1 MCAMSTVERSPALRG
16 RRRKSTQTATD
27 AGGRVPRE
35 LLGNV
40 SVVVPSYN
48 TAAVITPVLR
58 SLVLDTEGAIDEV
71 LVIDN
76 ASTDGT
82 PEVVRSLIAESPVMA
97 KRIRL
102 LENPTNLGYGGSIKR
117 GFRHLEVIAPYIA
130 VMHSDAQC
138 EAASTILD
146 MVEAFGSDSEP
157 DVVLASRFA
166 AGADTKNYNSSRRWG
181 NHFFN
186 LFTRVVCGVTMSD
199 AGTGIMLARTDAVQ
213 RMPLERLTSGYQF
226 HPQLNLLFHS
236 DPELVIDEVPLE
248 WRDAEVAVR
257 FSLVRY
263 GLVLSRMLLR
273 FGWRRRVLR
282 RSAADA
288 VALPFSGA
296 GA

>member
-1 MCAMSTVERSPALRG
+1 MSTVERTSALRA
-16 RRRKSTQTATD
+16 RRRRAARTAHEPV
-27 AGGRVPRE
+27 GRVPDD
-35 LLGNV
+35 LIGAV
-40 SVVVPSYN
+40 SVVVPCYN
-48 TAAVITPVLR
+48 TATIVAPVLR
-58 SLVLDTEGAIDEV
+58 ALVEETEDAIDEV

-82 PEVVRSLIAESPVMA
+82 PEVVRALIAESPLMA

-102 LENPTNLGYGGSIKR
+102 LENPSNLGYGGSIKR

-138 EAASTILD
+138 AAAGTILD
-146 MVEAFGSDSEP
+146 MVEAFGRDPEP
-157 DVVLASRFA
+157 DVVLASRFV
-166 AGADTKNYNSSRRWG
+166 AGADTSDYNFVRRWA
-181 NHFFN
+181 NRFFN
-186 LFTRVVCGVTMSD
+186 AFTRIVCGVQMSD
-199 AGTGIMLARTDAVQ
+199 AGTGIMLARTEAVQ

-236 DPELVIDEVPLE
+236 DPDLTIAEVPME
-248 WRDAEVAVR
+248 WRDAETSVR

-263 GLVLSRMLLR
+263 GLVLTRMLLR

-282 RSAADA
+282 RDPADA
-288 VALPFSGA
+288 VVLPFSGA